1 MFERFTDGGRR
12 VVILAQ
18 EETRALGH
26 GHIGGEHFLLGMLRQ
41 TNGLAAQ
48 ALAAVGVTHDDI
60 RARVVTMLG
69 TSKTPP
75 GGHIPFTPEAKQTL
89 ERSLRESVQ
98 LGHDYIGPE
107 HVLLGL
113 LRLEDATA
121 ATLLTS
127 AGVDLNALREE
138 LLRLMKATTPAE
150 SGDTGYG
157 PPPLAGQPRDPEAFA
172 AILATLVRR
181 HQPPATWA
189 EVLEALRRQLERAS
203 DEPHDD
209 RSA

>member
-26 GHIGGEHFLLGMLRQ
+26 GHIGGEHLLLGMLRQ

-48 ALAAVGVTHDDI
+48 ALAAAGVTHEGI

-69 TSKTPP
+69 TSRTPP

-98 LGHDYIGPE
+98 LGHDYIGCE

-113 LRLEDATA
+113 LHAEGSARTILLARGARLDTA
-121 ATLLTS
+121 RII
-127 AGVDLNALREE
+127 VDLLVR
-138 LLRLMKATTPAE
+138 
-150 SGDTGYG
+150 
-157 PPPLAGQPRDPEAFA
+157 AFA
-172 AILATLVRR
+172 
-181 HQPPATWA
+181 
-189 EVLEALRRQLERAS
+189 
-203 DEPHDD
+203 
-209 RSA
+209 